1 MRKYKC
7 KNEMI
12 IEVVDG
18 DGAIIDNE
26 YSFIKKGSVW
36 ELDNSDFRV
45 CDGEVKLLNFED
57 FEDGIY
63 SWIEMSYE
71 DLEKHF
77 EELL

>member
-7 KNEMI
+7 INEMMI

-26 YSFIKKGSVW
+26 YKYIKKGSVW
-36 ELDNSDFRV
+36 WLDESDFRV
-45 CDGEVKLLNFED
+45 CDGEVRLWNFKD
-57 FEDGIY
+57 DRY
-63 SWIEMSYE
+63 SWIEIPYE

>member
-7 KNEMI
+7 INEMM

-26 YSFIKKGSVW
+26 YNFIEKGSVW
-36 ELDNSDFRV
+36 ELDDSDFRV
-45 CDGEVKLLNFED
+45 YDGEVRLLNLED
-57 FEDGIY
+57 DRY
-63 SWIEMSYE
+63 SWIEISYE

>member
-7 KNEMI
+7 INEMMI

-26 YSFIKKGSVW
+26 YNFIKKGSVW
-36 ELDNSDFRV
+36 WLDESDFRV
-45 CDGEVKLLNFED
+45 CNGEVRLLNFED
-57 FEDGIY
+57 DRY
-63 SWIEMSYE
+63 SWIEIPYE

>member
-7 KNEMI
+7 INEMMI
-12 IEVVDG
+12 VEVVDG

-26 YSFIKKGSVW
+26 YNFIKKGSVW
-36 ELDNSDFRV
+36 WLDESDFRV
-45 CDGEVKLLNFED
+45 CDGEVRLLNFKD
-57 FEDGIY
+57 DRF
-63 SWIEMSYE
+63 SWIEIHYE

>member
-7 KNEMI
+7 INEMMI
-12 IEVVDG
+12 VEVVDG

-26 YSFIKKGSVW
+26 YNFIKKGSVW
-36 ELDNSDFRV
+36 WLDESDFRV
-45 CDGEVKLLNFED
+45 CDGEVRLLKFED
-57 FEDGIY
+57 DRY
-63 SWIEMSYE
+63 RWIEIPYK

>member
-7 KNEMI
+7 INEMMI
-12 IEVVDG
+12 VEVVDG

-26 YSFIKKGSVW
+26 YNFIKKGSVW
-36 ELDNSDFRV
+36 WLDESDFRV
-45 CDGEVKLLNFED
+45 CDGEVRLLNFEYD
-57 FEDGIY
+57 RY
-63 SWIEMSYE
+63 SWIEIPYE

>member
-7 KNEMI
+7 INEMMI
-12 IEVVDG
+12 VEVVDG

-26 YSFIKKGSVW
+26 YNFIKKGSVW
-36 ELDNSDFRV
+36 WLDESDFRV
-45 CDGEVKLLNFED
+45 CDGEVRLLNFKD
-57 FEDGIY
+57 DRY
-63 SWIEMSYE
+63 SWIEIPYE

>member
-7 KNEMI
+7 INEMMI
-12 IEVVDG
+12 IEVIDG

-26 YSFIKKGSVW
+26 YNFIKKGSVW
-36 ELDNSDFRV
+36 WLDESDFRV
-45 CDGEVKLLNFED
+45 CDGEVRLLNFKD
-57 FEDGIY
+57 DRY
-63 SWIEMSYE
+63 SWIEIPYE

>member
-7 KNEMI
+7 INEMM

-26 YSFIKKGSVW
+26 YNFIEKGSVW
-36 ELDNSDFRV
+36 ELDDSDFRA
-45 CDGEVKLLNFED
+45 CDGEVRLLNFED
-57 FEDGIY
+57 DRY
-63 SWIEMSYE
+63 SWIEMPYE

>member
-7 KNEMI
+7 INEMMI

-26 YSFIKKGSVW
+26 YNFIKKGSVW
-36 ELDNSDFRV
+36 WLDESDFRV
-45 CDGEVKLLNFED
+45 CDGEVRLLNFKD
-57 FEDGIY
+57 DRY
-63 SWIEMSYE
+63 SWIEIPYE

>member
-7 KNEMI
+7 INEMMI

-26 YSFIKKGSVW
+26 YNFIKKGSVW
-36 ELDNSDFRV
+36 RLDESDFRV
-45 CDGEVKLLNFED
+45 CDGEVRLLNVED
-57 FEDGIY
+57 DRY
-63 SWIEMSYE
+63 SWIEIPYE

>member
-7 KNEMI
+7 INEMMI
-12 IEVVDG
+12 VEVVDG

-26 YSFIKKGSVW
+26 YNFIKKGSVW
-36 ELDNSDFRV
+36 WLDESDFRV
-45 CDGEVKLLNFED
+45 CDGEVRLLNFKD
-57 FEDGIY
+57 DRF
-63 SWIEMSYE
+63 SWIEIPYE

>member
-7 KNEMI
+7 INEMM

-26 YSFIKKGSVW
+26 YNFIEKGSVW
-36 ELDNSDFRV
+36 ELDDSDFRV
-45 CDGEVKLLNFED
+45 YDGEVRLLNFED
-57 FEDGIY
+57 DRY
-63 SWIEMSYE
+63 SWIEISYE

>member
-7 KNEMI
+7 INEMM

-26 YSFIKKGSVW
+26 YNFIKKGSVW
-36 ELDNSDFRV
+36 WLDESDFRV
-45 CDGEVKLLNFED
+45 CDGEVRLLNFKD
-57 FEDGIY
+57 DRY
-63 SWIEMSYE
+63 SWIEIPYE

>member
-7 KNEMI
+7 INEMMI

-26 YSFIKKGSVW
+26 YNFIKKGSVW
-36 ELDNSDFRV
+36 WLDESDFRV
-45 CDGEVKLLNFED
+45 CDGEVMLLNFKD
-57 FEDGIY
+57 DRY
-63 SWIEMSYE
+63 SWIEIPYE

>member
-7 KNEMI
+7 INEMM
-12 IEVVDG
+12 IEVIDG

-26 YSFIKKGSVW
+26 YNFIKKGSVW
-36 ELDNSDFRV
+36 WLDESDFRV
-45 CDGEVKLLNFED
+45 CDGEVRLLNFKD
-57 FEDGIY
+57 DRY
-63 SWIEMSYE
+63 SWIEIPYE

>member
-7 KNEMI
+7 INEMMI
-12 IEVVDG
+12 VEVVDG

-26 YSFIKKGSVW
+26 YNFIKKGSVW
-36 ELDNSDFRV
+36 WLDESDFRV
-45 CDGEVKLLNFED
+45 CDGEVRLLNFEGD
-57 FEDGIY
+57 RY
-63 SWIEMSYE
+63 SWIEIPYE

>member
-7 KNEMI
+7 INKMMI
-12 IEVVDG
+12 VEVVDG

-26 YSFIKKGSVW
+26 YNFIKKGSVW
-36 ELDNSDFRV
+36 WLDESDFRV
-45 CDGEVKLLNFED
+45 CNGEVRLLNFKD
-57 FEDGIY
+57 DRY
-63 SWIEMSYE
+63 SWIEIPYE

>member
-7 KNEMI
+7 INEMM
-12 IEVVDG
+12 IEVIDG

-26 YSFIKKGSVW
+26 YNFIKKGSVW
-36 ELDNSDFRV
+36 WLDESDFRV
-45 CDGEVKLLNFED
+45 CDGEVRLLNFKD
-57 FEDGIY
+57 DRF
-63 SWIEMSYE
+63 SWIEIPYE